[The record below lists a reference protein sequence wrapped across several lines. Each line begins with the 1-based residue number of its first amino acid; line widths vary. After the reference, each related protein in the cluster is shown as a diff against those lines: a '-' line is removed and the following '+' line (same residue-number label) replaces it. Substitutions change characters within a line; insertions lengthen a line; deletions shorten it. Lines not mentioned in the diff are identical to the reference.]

1 MFLFQQE
8 LTGGLKQIFCWNG
21 KSPDSTRS
29 LLAEKRVGGE
39 NDSLLNNSIAGMMN
53 KTCERPCWCHCRLH
67 VETGIVG
74 RWCVKHF
81 GREWG
86 VINNGQGAA
95 VRTAGETRAVKAA
108 FYHQTEV
115 SGGGVEQ
122 DVLTPLEVFA
132 KRTNI
137 ACVLQPVGVC

>member
-1 MFLFQQE
+1 MFSDGFPTPGGMPLNKTLSFPKCGIRCVLFQQE
-8 LTGGLKQIFCWNG
+8 LTEGLKQIFCWNG

-74 RWCVKHF
+74 RWCASSTL
-81 GREWG
+81 GENG
-86 VINNGQGAA
+86 V
-95 VRTAGETRAVKAA
+95 
-108 FYHQTEV
+108 
-115 SGGGVEQ
+115 
-122 DVLTPLEVFA
+122 
-132 KRTNI
+132 
-137 ACVLQPVGVC
+137 